1 MPHPHKPGTIAAA
14 GAVIACL
21 IGAGFASG
29 QEVLQF
35 FTVYGRERGAMG
47 GGLASVLL
55 GVGTALLLTGRQNA
69 FSCCGPLAGRLLA
82 GASPLLLFGVY
93 AVMLAGAGAL
103 VQTGFG
109 LPALLGRAGMLV
121 VTLVTV
127 LAGLGRMT
135 DILGRAGPLIVAFVL
150 AVALGTLLTAPP
162 AEPLA
167 AAADPPARSWWMA
180 ALVYA
185 GYNLFLLAPFL
196 QAMGSR
202 LPARSGIIAAWL
214 GCGGF
219 GAALVLLH
227 LAFCRMPTALAD
239 TAPAVALV
247 AERHLKRKNRRSV
260 AAAEPDLLEP
270 VAAAVP
276 VLLAG
281 VYTTAAPL
289 LFSVCEALPGK
300 EGRGRW
306 KVLLVGL
313 AGFAASGA
321 PFGQLVAALYPLIGW
336 FGLALTAGA
345 VVARLVGPPV
355 DKPCSA
361 CYDAR
366 QNFTPSES
374 KKDGASL

>member
-47 GGLASVLL
+47 GVLASVLL

-82 GASPLLLFGVY
+82 GASPLLLFWVY
-93 AVMLAGAGAL
+93 AVRLAGAGAL

-121 VTLVTV
+121 VTLITV

-150 AVALGTLLTAPP
+150 AAALGTLLTAPP

-227 LAFCRMPTALAD
+227 LAFCRMPSALAD

-247 AERHLKRKNRRSV
+247 ANLWPR
-260 AAAEPDLLEP
+260 A

-300 EGRGRW
+300 DGRGRW